1 MKKEETKEVKKIR
14 PVMKLNDNELEQV
27 TGGFGHRRSYCG
39 CFVPM
44 PDGNGYCEQC
54 GCEILK

>member
-27 TGGFGHRRSYCG
+27 TGGFGRRRSFCG

-44 PDGNGYCEQC
+44 PDGNGYCAQC

>member
-54 GCEILK
+54 GCEIMK